1 MHNSYCELGIYLL
14 FATMGP
20 KKYRWVSS
28 KNYAISIEQIIWT
41 WFLTI
46 SKFLFVPLI
55 INKSTL
61 EGHLQVLFTDC
72 TRWVENMNIKYNYI
86 IQNML
91 LQSRYRLIYYYGL
104 WLRSILNTIESF
116 KSKLTW
122 FGCIYVDIRKLDP
135 TLLTFPCGKA
145 SYLMCDPIAQLA

>member
-1 MHNSYCELGIYLL
+1 
-14 FATMGP
+14 
-20 KKYRWVSS
+20 
-28 KNYAISIEQIIWT
+28 
-41 WFLTI
+41 
-46 SKFLFVPLI
+46 
-55 INKSTL
+55 
-61 EGHLQVLFTDC
+61 
-72 TRWVENMNIKYNYI
+72 MNIKYNYI
-86 IQNML
+86 NTKYVITV
-91 LQSRYRLIYYYGL
+91 YRLINYYGL